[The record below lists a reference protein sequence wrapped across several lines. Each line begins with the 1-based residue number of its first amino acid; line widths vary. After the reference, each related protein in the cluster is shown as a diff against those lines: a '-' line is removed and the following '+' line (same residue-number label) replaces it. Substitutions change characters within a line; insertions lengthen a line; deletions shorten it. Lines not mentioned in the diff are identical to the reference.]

1 MYTVQKFIQMSL
13 VSLVM
18 HSGTVVSRLYSR
30 GWWGWMVR
38 IFVGGD
44 NIFWT
49 ADQGSGQD
57 IFCRWPVTKE
67 NFHHLGGGP
76 GIFFASHL
84 TNFFPKRAQK
94 HLLSCFRGFSPLQNC
109 VTSQINFQGCRGGTF
124 RFTPP
129 RP

>member
-1 MYTVQKFIQMSL
+1 MDGQNFL
-13 VSLVM
+13 
-18 HSGTVVSRLYSR
+18 
-30 GWWGWMVR
+30 
-38 IFVGGD
+38 GGD

-84 TNFFPKRAQK
+84 TNVFPKRAQNIFY
-94 HLLSCFRGFSPLQNC
+94 HVLVGLAP
-109 VTSQINFQGCRGGTF
+109 
-124 RFTPP
+124 
-129 RP
+129 